1 MTAQIGEKLIYNG
14 VETWM
19 AAEPLNQYLK
29 NRKDLKFEEM
39 MSACWRGYFGEWEI
53 IDDKLYLIGFD
64 AYVEGKKVDLNFLF
78 PGQDRVFADWFTG
91 QIRIPYGE
99 LMEYVHMDY
108 CSIYEKDI
116 ILTVVEGVVTEKIII
131 DNTNRPMKPLDL

>member
-1 MTAQIGEKLIYNG
+1 MHAYN
-14 VETWM
+14 ENN
-19 AAEPLNQYLK
+19 E
-29 NRKDLKFEEM
+29 
-39 MSACWRGYFGEWEI
+39 
-53 IDDKLYLIGFD
+53 
-64 AYVEGKKVDLNFLF
+64 KVDLNFLF